1 MREEKYLLLGSVV
14 DPDPEGSIFYLAGL
28 VLELLSES
36 SPDPVGGGSFESVG
50 QELSLDMSGT

>member
-1 MREEKYLLLGSVV
+1 M
-14 DPDPEGSIFYLAGL
+14 DPDPEGSIFQFAGL

-36 SPDPVGGGSFESVG
+36 SSEPVGGGSFESVG